1 MLFSFKDHECSGKST
16 KAMSD
21 AAKAAIARQ
30 ERQNQ
35 NQGIAKYFQ
44 RQQVV
49 NPPPRPNAAQIQG
62 NLSEDEALGKTLIK
76 DQHVMGRIFFKI
88 LVQKYT
94 PHKLISNLNVFLA
107 FSSYI

>member
-62 NLSEDEALGKTLIK
+62 NLSEDEALGKTLICIGPTR
-76 DQHVMGRIFFKI
+76 DGRNFLQNFGPKIHSPPTNFKFKCIFGTF
-88 LVQKYT
+88 
-94 PHKLISNLNVFLA
+94 
-107 FSSYI
+107 

>member
-76 DQHVMGRIFFKI
+76 DQHVMVGIFQNFGPKIYSQPTNFKF
-88 LVQKYT
+88 KCMFGT
-94 PHKLISNLNVFLA
+94 F
-107 FSSYI
+107 

>member
-62 NLSEDEALGKTLIK
+62 NLSEDEALGKTNK
-76 DQHVMGRIFFKI
+76 GPTCDGRNFLQNFGPKIHFPPSNFKFRCIFGI
-88 LVQKYT
+88 L
-94 PHKLISNLNVFLA
+94 
-107 FSSYI
+107 